1 MSISMAFTFTR
12 VLRFISLLGASWS
25 WDAISSEGITFMI
38 GYLLFPV
45 KIVVSFEYAHLN
57 RRKKRVLLHLRA
69 NILK

>member
-1 MSISMAFTFTR
+1 MSVSMAFTW

-25 WDAISSEGITFMI
+25 WDAISSKGITFMI